1 MDLTCT
7 FECRT
12 VSLSFVSYVSHG
24 KAASAGGG
32 KNDHRVSVP
41 ALGRRLF
48 LCRFTPFTCDY
59 FHLGACVLFRSE
71 KTRQWSD
78 IESPTPPA

>member
-7 FECRT
+7 LERRT

-24 KAASAGGG
+24 KAASDGGG

-41 ALGRRLF
+41 AL
-48 LCRFTPFTCDY
+48 
-59 FHLGACVLFRSE
+59 
-71 KTRQWSD
+71 
-78 IESPTPPA
+78 

>member
-24 KAASAGGG
+24 KTASDGGG
-32 KNDHRVSVP
+32 K
-41 ALGRRLF
+41 
-48 LCRFTPFTCDY
+48 TI
-59 FHLGACVLFRSE
+59 
-71 KTRQWSD
+71 
-78 IESPTPPA
+78 IESPFPRWDGDYFFVVSLLLPAIIFI